1 MGNEEVKEITSF
13 FTSFS
18 ILLLSVGFSDKPF
31 KVFVINSP
39 TVLNSFKPNPRV
51 VAA

>member
-1 MGNEEVKEITSF
+1 MMKLNDITSF
-13 FTSFS
+13 LTSFS

-31 KVFVINSP
+31 KVLVINSP
-39 TVLNSFKPNPRV
+39 TVLNSFKPKPLV